1 MPAYDGAGLDEDQSL
16 APVAPGM
23 GQQDPEHP
31 VTRPQAW
38 PADRALQG
46 PELLTQGDVFQDHFV
61 MAATRERKSSPNQ
74 HDHLQHVLIVP
85 CTVGKDQRS
94 QREPSSWQDQGLHAV
109 EARGCLMEQFLMSET
124 DHDQRSRSVFRTRRA
139 CRPQHQG
146 NPAERVVAND
156 RLRRDCACYRRAA

>member
-85 CTVGKDQRS
+85 CTAGEDQRS
-94 QREPSSWQDQGLHAV
+94 QRRTEFWQDQGLHAV
-109 EARGCLMEQFLMSET
+109 EARGCLMEQLLMSET
-124 DHDQRSRSVFRTRRA
+124 A
-139 CRPQHQG
+139 QG
-146 NPAERVVAND
+146 PSGWITIKGHVRCSERVA
-156 RLRRDCACYRRAA
+156 RAVRNIK